1 MMRSVGGGGASVA
14 KHSTLSLDL
23 ALLQFAFTEFPIAM
37 RAAASAKENNPRQT
51 SAFLKLP
58 PSLVA
63 DYPLVLAEIRGG
75 CLFCIAPHSL
85 ADSTSYLG
93 WANIPNG
100 PARSRLLLHP
110 VPSAQGKNC
119 LAYSWAQA
127 ICICRAKKYKRPSH
141 YHSFPHNSFS
151 SLFLIFLPD
160 FWPNRR
166 TFVQE

>member
-1 MMRSVGGGGASVA
+1 MVGACVCGYAPRWHTNDNAARSLPVDLTECTYTRELAECKVQSLSSTCDDEERWWRAAEAA
-14 KHSTLSLDL
+14 KHSTRSWSG
-23 ALLQFAFTEFPIAM
+23 TSPICIH
-37 RAAASAKENNPRQT
+37 RISNSWCAAAVAENNPRQT

-100 PARSRLLLHP
+100 PARSRLLHP
-110 VPSAQGKNC
+110 VPSAD
-119 LAYSWAQA
+119 
-127 ICICRAKKYKRPSH
+127 AKKCLGFY
-141 YHSFPHNSFS
+141 
-151 SLFLIFLPD
+151 
-160 FWPNRR
+160 
-166 TFVQE
+166 QG